1 MTDTTHHVLA
11 KHLER
16 CLNTASDADQ
26 GIRTATNLPQ
36 LRQAIRLEIGIEG
49 AITVA
54 IHYFERS
61 CAGTSAINASASQ
74 PRQRTPEG
82 RWQMVHVL
90 SRHQDRAAL
99 SVAEAAGCCSPEAD
113 PKAWAWEQSCVR
125 AHRAASQHAYL
136 MEASRDVA

>member
-26 GIRTATNLPQ
+26 GIRSATTLPELVRAVNLE
-36 LRQAIRLEIGIEG
+36 AGIEG
-49 AITVA
+49 AIAVA
-54 IHYFERS
+54 IHYFEKPRDE
-61 CAGTSAINASASQ
+61 CMGATAMKLMEALGVAGPVSSRARR

-113 PKAWAWEQSCVR
+113 PKAWAWEQSCV
-125 AHRAASQHAYL
+125 
-136 MEASRDVA
+136 